1 MRPRRNE
8 QAIDRTAERL
18 AATLAESQTRKSFL
32 GRLGAVALAV
42 AGGKAVAAAVSPE
55 EADAFHF
62 CGHIWTTGSCPA
74 PYELPRIDAR
84 GFPLR
89 PADGKP
95 IDNLGRLVDSAG
107 FPVDERGER
116 LRDPDG
122 RTLERA
128 PRSRICEDW
137 VPEQFRIEAVTQG
150 VWYRCCNRQIR
161 KLVDCCS
168 RHRTRVNGDAALKGY
183 CYTGRYVFCVM
194 YYETGVRC

>member
-1 MRPRRNE
+1 VLPDFDRAADGLARGLASRMTRRS
-8 QAIDRTAERL
+8 A
-18 AATLAESQTRKSFL
+18 L
-32 GRLGAVALAV
+32 GRLGSWVLALT
-42 AGGKAVAAAVSPE
+42 GGSVVAAAARAD
-55 EADAFHF
+55 EAQGFHF

-84 GFPLR
+84 GYPLR
-89 PADGKP
+89 PADGRP
-95 IDNLGRLVDSAG
+95 IDNLGRLVDGNG
-107 FPVDERGER
+107 FPVDASGRRVLG
-116 LRDPDG
+116 PDG
-122 RTLERA
+122 RPLERA

-194 YYETGVRC
+194 YYETGVPC

>member
-1 MRPRRNE
+1 VLPDVDRAADGLARGLASRMTRRS
-8 QAIDRTAERL
+8 A
-18 AATLAESQTRKSFL
+18 L
-32 GRLGAVALAV
+32 GRLGSWALALT
-42 AGGKAVAAAVSPE
+42 GGSVVAAAARAD
-55 EADAFHF
+55 EAQGFHF

-84 GFPLR
+84 GYPLR
-89 PADGKP
+89 PADGRP
-95 IDNLGRLVDSAG
+95 IDNLGRLVDGNG
-107 FPVDERGER
+107 FPVDASGRRVLG
-116 LRDPDG
+116 PDG
-122 RTLERA
+122 RPLERA

-137 VPEQFRIEAVTQG
+137 VPEQFRIEAVNQG

-194 YYETGVRC
+194 YYETGVPC

>member
-1 MRPRRNE
+1 VLPDVDRAADGLARGLASRMTRRS
-8 QAIDRTAERL
+8 A
-18 AATLAESQTRKSFL
+18 L
-32 GRLGAVALAV
+32 GRLGSWVLALT
-42 AGGKAVAAAVSPE
+42 GGSVVAAAARAD
-55 EADAFHF
+55 EAQGFHF

-89 PADGKP
+89 PADGRP
-95 IDNLGRLVDSAG
+95 IDNLGRLVDGNG
-107 FPVDERGER
+107 FPVDGTGRR
-116 LRDPDG
+116 LLDPDG
-122 RTLERA
+122 RPLERA

-150 VWYRCCNRQIR
+150 VWYRCCNRQVR

-168 RHRTRVNGDAALKGY
+168 RHRTRINGDAALKGY

-194 YYETGVRC
+194 YYETGVPC